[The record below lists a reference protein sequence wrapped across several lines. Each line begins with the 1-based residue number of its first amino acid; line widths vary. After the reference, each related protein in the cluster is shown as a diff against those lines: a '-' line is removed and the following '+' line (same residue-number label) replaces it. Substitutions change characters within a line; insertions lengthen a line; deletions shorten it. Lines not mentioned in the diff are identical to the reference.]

1 MSSGAAAT
9 VPGVSV
15 AGGGGGRRRAY
26 LAGPEVFL
34 PDAAAV
40 LARKAG
46 IVRAAGLE
54 PLVPVDEEAAL
65 RHDGDDLAVGIHLG
79 NRALL
84 DACDLVIANLT
95 PFRGPGADPGT
106 VFELGYAAARG
117 RPVHAYTA
125 DARDLAGRIPGTR
138 PDGPVARDPDGLLVE
153 DFGRAENLMPAVACE
168 LAGLPVIRVHVEG
181 TPAERI
187 ASTEG
192 LVRVLDLL

>member
-1 MSSGAAAT
+1 MHVCRGC
-9 VPGVSV
+9 GVGPV
-15 AGGGGGRRRAY
+15 TGGERRVY

-40 LARKAG
+40 LARKAA
-46 IVRAAGLE
+46 IVRAAGSE

-65 RHDGDDLAVGIHLG
+65 RHDGDDLAVGIYLG

-84 DACDLVIANLT
+84 DTCDLVIANLT

-117 RPVHAYTA
+117 CPVYAYTA
-125 DARDLAGRIPGTR
+125 DRRDLAGRISGAR
-138 PDGPVARDPDGLLVE
+138 PDGPVSRDPDGLLVE

-168 LAGLPVIRVHVEG
+168 LAGLPVVRVPVDG
-181 TPAERI
+181 TVADRI

-192 LVRVLDLL
+192 LRRVLDLVAD